1 MNKEKID
8 LLKIQLLLEYYKNND
23 ITQHYRTLIENGI
36 IFDNDIL
43 NDLTE
48 PIYITKLDKFNK
60 LQQEN
65 KQLKEKFLKQ
75 TTETYLRQ
83 TRIDKAIEYIN
94 KNQLYNFDYDEEEIF
109 EIVSDKIAK
118 EYLLSILK
126 ESDKE

>member
-65 KQLKEKFLKQ
+65 KQLKEKLLIHP
-75 TTETYLRQ
+75 TETYLRQ

-126 ESDKE
+126 GSDKE